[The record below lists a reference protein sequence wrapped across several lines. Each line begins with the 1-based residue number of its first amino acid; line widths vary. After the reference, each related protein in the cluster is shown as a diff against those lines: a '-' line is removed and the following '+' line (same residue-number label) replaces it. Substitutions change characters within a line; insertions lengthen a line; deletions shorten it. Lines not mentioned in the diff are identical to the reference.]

1 MKKRKKRTI
10 PKNTKIPKLTRED
23 GQSEKLEEKKI
34 NAEEGFKPLFSKDVN
49 DPSERG
55 YDQMHKHIFPIISL
69 ICLNIAIFLLLYEYF
84 QKGIVTRD
92 VWLTL
97 LLMVSVFMINI
108 PYWKDYFKK

>member
-1 MKKRKKRTI
+1 
-10 PKNTKIPKLTRED
+10 
-23 GQSEKLEEKKI
+23 
-34 NAEEGFKPLFSKDVN
+34 
-49 DPSERG
+49 
-55 YDQMHKHIFPIISL
+55 MHKHIFPIISL
-69 ICLNIAIFLLLYEYF
+69 ICLTIAIFLLLYEYF